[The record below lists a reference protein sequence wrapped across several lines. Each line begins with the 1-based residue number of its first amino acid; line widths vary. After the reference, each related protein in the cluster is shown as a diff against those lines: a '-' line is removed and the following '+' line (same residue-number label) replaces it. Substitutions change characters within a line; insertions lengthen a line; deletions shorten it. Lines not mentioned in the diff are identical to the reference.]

1 MPAIRAVLID
11 LDGTLLDTA
20 PDLAAAAN
28 RMLADL
34 GLPPREPQLVAMFI
48 GKGIPVLVR
57 RSLTGTLDGN
67 ADEALYARALP
78 IFERYYAEE
87 SGRRA
92 KPYPGAREGVE
103 RLRALGLRLACVT
116 NKTERFT
123 CELLERTGFAASFD
137 LSVCGDT
144 VARKKPDP
152 MLLLFACERFKV
164 SPADALFIG
173 DLLND
178 LAAARAA
185 GCPVWCVPYGYN
197 EGLRVETLDCDRIVA
212 TLAEAAQLVAAVTSS
227 SSRARR
233 APCG

>member
-1 MPAIRAVLID
+1 MAAIRAVLID

-28 RMLADL
+28 RMLAAL
-34 GLPPREPQLVAMFI
+34 GLPPLEPRLVATFI
-48 GKGIPVLVR
+48 GRGLPMLVR
-57 RSLTGTLDGN
+57 RVLAGTLDGN

-78 IFERYYAEE
+78 LFERYYAEE

-103 RLRALGLRLACVT
+103 RLRALELRLACVT

-123 CELLERTGFAASFD
+123 RELLERTGFAASFH

-152 MLLLFACERFKV
+152 MPLLFACERFKV

-173 DLLND
+173 DSLND
-178 LAAARAA
+178 VAAARAA

-212 TLAEAAQLVAAVTSS
+212 TLSEAAQLIVTSS
-227 SSRARR
+227 CSRARR